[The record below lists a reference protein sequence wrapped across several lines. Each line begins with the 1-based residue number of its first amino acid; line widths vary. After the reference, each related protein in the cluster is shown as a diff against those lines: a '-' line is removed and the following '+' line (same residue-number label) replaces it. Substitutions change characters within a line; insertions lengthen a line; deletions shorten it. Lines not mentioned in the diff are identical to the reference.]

1 MNKIFTIL
9 VLWIGMLCLGCED
22 DPRFP
27 DPGFDMLTDKQLTVR
42 RDTAESYTIH
52 LKVNAPAGIQTIQ
65 LLDGRTYDVI
75 EDMTEYQGKTVFDF
89 SYKIG
94 FEGIDKNRDS
104 VLIYTVRI
112 VTEDRRAY
120 NSSFKIN
127 LLRLSVPEITLDGG
141 NIIGTTAP
149 LVIAR
154 GKVTTGINSIKSIQ
168 IFVDDR
174 QQIELSGEEFEG
186 VSEYDL
192 EQIVPY
198 DFETGKEYELRIEIT
213 DDKNQVH
220 DERVTIK
227 GIALKKPHRITYMRR
242 GMPYWTWDM
251 TYDEKGRVKTIYF
264 DWADYPGEMA
274 ADATITYDD
283 KGRVTLLEYVYSGF
297 NLSLTCTYDAS
308 GYLEK
313 VVDAMYSLS
322 DPENVTIR
330 ETLQNILY
338 RPDGTINSFD
348 VNITTVENLQ
358 YADGFLPGEK
368 IYTEKWNA
376 RPGTMSLEK
385 RRVKSG
391 FSPVLMPTF
400 IEGLPPVVLTTNIQ
414 MFPELFMYK
423 YVYAKELPGYGS
435 TENPETANPP
445 FPEFSYS
452 CDENGQLQELVY
464 KEYPNNSYYWNTFRF
479 EY

>member
-75 EDMTEYQGKTVFDF
+75 EDMTEYQRKTVFDF

-149 LVIAR
+149 LVVAR
-154 GKVTTGINSIKSIQ
+154 GKVTTGINSIKSIR

-220 DERVTIK
+220 DERVMIK
-227 GIALKKPHRITYMRR
+227 GIEGAIRHRHT
-242 GMPYWTWDM
+242 
-251 TYDEKGRVKTIYF
+251 RV
-264 DWADYPGEMA
+264 A
-274 ADATITYDD
+274 
-283 KGRVTLLEYVYSGF
+283 
-297 NLSLTCTYDAS
+297 
-308 GYLEK
+308 
-313 VVDAMYSLS
+313 
-322 DPENVTIR
+322 
-330 ETLQNILY
+330 
-338 RPDGTINSFD
+338 
-348 VNITTVENLQ
+348 
-358 YADGFLPGEK
+358 
-368 IYTEKWNA
+368 
-376 RPGTMSLEK
+376 
-385 RRVKSG
+385 
-391 FSPVLMPTF
+391 
-400 IEGLPPVVLTTNIQ
+400 
-414 MFPELFMYK
+414 
-423 YVYAKELPGYGS
+423 
-435 TENPETANPP
+435 
-445 FPEFSYS
+445 
-452 CDENGQLQELVY
+452 
-464 KEYPNNSYYWNTFRF
+464 
-479 EY
+479 